1 MTFSISGSLI
11 TQTGTDA
18 NLALLSG
25 VAGVTTLTNGTK
37 TVYNIGN
44 NRLQID
50 GALTFDPRFEELQL
64 GTGITVFPQVQ
75 VNGTLNIG
83 SDIVLNGVSFAPP
96 CTAMVIPSF
105 SALNSGGSNEDGLY
119 AAFRVAGVCNHFF
132 GSIFLR
138 GPIGLG
144 TSPTTGT
151 YRSYSRNAAFIA
163 LGTAGSNSS
172 EIQIRQRSRNN
183 QFDGITTQG
192 IWWTLMDN
200 PALLKGAAPFH
211 GAFAFSTSSSS
222 VAQTWI
228 AVRDYPGALG
238 NSYDVA
244 HRLPTVWT
252 RFINAGV
259 GTGLKSAGNDAS
271 SATPNNCGLQELR
284 QELSVT
290 ARNVVGAAISS
301 GGIYIVDKNNG
312 ARCPHN
318 TAFFGAAQPNY
329 GLDREYATAFN
340 GSGIAAVTAD
350 GGVLTGVN
358 WRNVGGLRDVNNQQD
373 FRGEQNAATD
383 VFVVRCRSYG
393 KLFSDISVVLRGVG
407 GTTQGVTLFD
417 NPNVIQSQAVALA
430 HTGISLVD
438 HGASPVAW
446 NGKNFGITIT
456 ANRTTN
462 PGITASD
469 IYHHLQARL
478 ADVSTTFHGKL
489 GGAWH
494 NMLRADAGGFVT
506 TTGEYGGLRATK
518 GVRVIDEAGSSFPGI
533 AQMQADDGSFYVPPV
548 QYQLQFTNLVPGS
561 DVVVRAANT
570 STILAAVDQAAGTT
584 WSYFFETPV
593 AIDVDVFKPG
603 YVPKSLLRNFT
614 PAPQNSSLP
623 VSQSLDRN
631 YS

>member
-37 TVYNIGN
+37 TVYSIGN
-44 NRLQID
+44 NRLQIE
-50 GALTFDPRFEELQL
+50 GTLTFDPRFEELHL
-64 GTGITVFPQVQ
+64 GTAVAFPQINVI
-75 VNGTLNIG
+75 GTLNIG
-83 SDIVLNGVSFAPP
+83 SEIVRNGVSFGFP
-96 CTAMVIPSF
+96 CTAIVMPTF
-105 SALNSGGSNEDGLY
+105 NTDNAGGSNNEGY
-119 AAFRVAGVCNHFF
+119 ASLRVQGTCNHYF
-132 GSIFLR
+132 GTIFLR
-138 GPIGLG
+138 SPPVLG
-144 TSPTTGT
+144 TAATTGT
-151 YRSYSRNAAFIA
+151 YRSYSRNAAFVA
-163 LGTAGSNSS
+163 LGVAGSNSS
-172 EIQIRQRSRNN
+172 EIQLRQWSQNN
-183 QFDGITTQG
+183 QYNGLTTQG
-192 IWWTLMDN
+192 IWVVFLGS
-200 PALLKGAAPFH
+200 PALAKGIEPYH
-211 GAFAFSTSSSS
+211 GVFAFATSSSS
-222 VAQTWI
+222 PAGVWYT
-228 AVRDYPGALG
+228 VRDYPGALG
-238 NSYDVA
+238 NTYDVA
-244 HRLPTVWT
+244 HRLPTRWT
-252 RFINAGV
+252 RFINTGV
-259 GTGLKSAGNDAS
+259 GSGLASVGNDTSA
-271 SATPNNCGLQELR
+271 ATPNNCGLQELR

-290 ARNVVGAAISS
+290 ARNVGGAAIGS
-301 GGIYIVDKNNG
+301 GGIYIADKNNG
-312 ARCPHN
+312 NRCPYN

-329 GLDREYATAFN
+329 GLDREYSVAFN
-340 GSGIAAVTAD
+340 GSGLAAVTAD

-417 NPNVIQSQAVALA
+417 NPNVIQSQATALA
-430 HTGISLVD
+430 HTGISIVD
-438 HGASPVAW
+438 HGAPVAW
-446 NGKNFGITIT
+446 NGKTFGITIA

-462 PGITASD
+462 PSLNAAD

-478 ADVSTTFHGKL
+478 ADVNTTFHGKL

-506 TTGEYGGLRATK
+506 TTGEYGGMRATK
-518 GVRVIDEAGSSFPGI
+518 GVRVIDEAGNPFPGI

-570 STILAAVDQAAGTT
+570 STILASVDQAAGTT

-603 YVPKSLLRNFT
+603 YVPKPLLRNFT